1 MAGHSGDRSA
11 VSLGVRT
18 HSAHGAEPG
27 GWAAYVVL
35 GGPAAEPRLLVRGRM
50 QLCDPD
56 VEGSNQPF
64 HRVSAIFPF
73 DHTQP
78 MDFEAGAGFVE
89 RCRRSSQDLAG
100 RALESI
106 ISTHGALKACCVLT
120 GPERP
125 LPPLRAIFAS
135 HGLMH
140 AAERT
145 FFREAVRDAAM
156 CGGIATEMVREKDLP
171 ALAER
176 LPGTKASR
184 RDALN
189 AFGKQ
194 VGPPWAQDEKLAATA
209 AWLGLALQRDGR
221 CDAG

>member
-1 MAGHSGDRSA
+1 MTGHSKDRSV

-18 HSAHGAEPG
+18 HSAHGRDEG
-27 GWAAYVVL
+27 GWATYVVL
-35 GGPAAEPRLLVRGRM
+35 GGRTSDPHIFFRGRM
-50 QLCDPD
+50 QLCDSK

-64 HRVSAIFPF
+64 HRVGATFPF
-73 DHTQP
+73 HHAEP
-78 MDFEAGAGFVE
+78 MDFKSGEAFIE
-89 RCRRSSQDLAG
+89 RCRKSSQDLAG
-100 RALESI
+100 RALEEV

-125 LPPLRAIFAS
+125 LPPLRAILAS

-140 AAERT
+140 AAERD
-145 FFREAVRDAAM
+145 FFREAVRDAAVRR
-156 CGGIATEMVREKDLP
+156 GVVTEMVKEKDLP

-176 LPGTKASR
+176 LPGTEASR

-194 VGPPWAQDEKLAATA
+194 VGVPWAQDEKFAATA
-209 AWLGLALQRDGR
+209 AWLGLALLQSR
-221 CDAG
+221 